1 MAGGSQG
8 AGGSQAGQLQQ
19 LLQQYQGQPM
29 NPGNYASPNQNFMQ
43 YPQQGQPNQPPPA
56 PQLTTTQYNGGPDS
70 GNDYAPMNMGFDNSG
85 SDGGVGGAPA
95 PMQTPLGASSP
106 SMSSGLP
113 QVQGNKPL
121 GLAQFQSPQGL
132 QIQGNPTSQVVQRPQ
147 QR

>member
-8 AGGSQAGQLQQ
+8 AGGLQAGQLQQ

-43 YPQQGQPNQPPPA
+43 YPQQGQPNQPQPGANIQPPTIGA
-56 PQLTTTQYNGGPDS
+56 TPQNQNFMTGPDATGDMPG
-70 GNDYAPMNMGFDNSG
+70 GNEGFDKSG

-95 PMQTPLGASSP
+95 PMQAPF
-106 SMSSGLP
+106 
-113 QVQGNKPL
+113 QQGNKPL
-121 GLAQFQSPQGL
+121 SFSQFQQPQGL

>member
-43 YPQQGQPNQPPPA
+43 YPQQGQPNQPPPFGA
-56 PQLTTTQYNGGPDS
+56 TPQNQNFMQGPDVT
-70 GNDYAPMNMGFDNSG
+70 GNMPGGGMGFDGSG
-85 SDGGVGGAPA
+85 SDGGSGGQPA
-95 PMQTPLGASSP
+95 PMQSPL
-106 SMSSGLP
+106 
-113 QVQGNKPL
+113 QQGNKPL
-121 GLAQFQSPQGL
+121 GLAQFQQPQGL